1 MIGQPLDQF
10 GFMSAEPTVP
20 AHITMGLPVLFILF
34 LVILGLTAAF
44 LINRKKKDPALVTAY
59 LNLRLRQ
66 IKYLSALAIL
76 ISLLLS
82 LISAAR
88 VFVNVGIGG
97 LRAADDFGGLLIGP
111 LSDAMMQL
119 SWGILIA
126 SAGLFC
132 MLIILGNGPKNK
144 S

>member
-44 LINRKKKDPALVTAY
+44 LINRKKKDP
-59 LNLRLRQ
+59 NLRLRQ